1 MWLKALALVVLAL
14 SGASTAWTAVGR
26 ESANAPITGVRP
38 TWSPDG
44 KQIAFA
50 DIAGSTV
57 NGSWAIFVMNA
68 DGTNRRQLVR
78 GSLYPPNGISWSPDG
93 KTLAYDA
100 WVGQDGPTTVYTVP
114 VAGGAAT
121 KVTTGWSPAW
131 ASANKLVVTDA
142 MEGPNGRDV
151 RLYSVN
157 RDGSGRDTYIL
168 CPEVSFD
175 NPMPCGDGDAVF
187 SADGKKIVFDQNVF
201 GAAYAIWT
209 MNADGSGRRQL
220 TPYSPPAQL
229 PDWNPDAS
237 AVAYE
242 LHDLSGDATK
252 TSIHVM
258 NADGSG
264 DKKIAD
270 NASQPGWSPDGKT
283 ILFVRAEGGE
293 GTLYAMN
300 ADGTNAHAL
309 TGPST
314 TSTTTTTTAPAER
327 CVVPKVVGKTLA
339 TARTLLAKARC
350 STGKVTLVRSAK
362 VAKGRVVAATPK
374 PGRSV
379 AVGTK
384 VALSV
389 SRGKT

>member
-1 MWLKALALVVLAL
+1 
-14 SGASTAWTAVGR
+14 
-26 ESANAPITGVRP
+26 
-38 TWSPDG
+38 
-44 KQIAFA
+44 
-50 DIAGSTV
+50 
-57 NGSWAIFVMNA
+57 
-68 DGTNRRQLVR
+68 
-78 GSLYPPNGISWSPDG
+78 
-93 KTLAYDA
+93 
-100 WVGQDGPTTVYTVP
+100 VYTVP
-114 VAGGAAT
+114 VAGGTAT

-151 RLYSVN
+151 RLYTVN

-175 NPMPCGDGDAVF
+175 PAMPCGDGDAVF
-187 SADGKKIVFDQNVF
+187 SGDGKKIVFDQNVF
-201 GAAYAIWT
+201 GAAYAVWS

-237 AVAYE
+237 QIVYE

-252 TSIHVM
+252 TSLHVM

-270 NASQPGWSPDGKT
+270 NASQPSWSPDGKT
-283 ILFVRAEGGE
+283 ILFTRAEGGE
-293 GTLYAMN
+293 GTLYEMN

-314 TSTTTTTTAPAER
+314 TSTTTTTTAPAAR
-327 CVVPKVVGKTLA
+327 CVVPDVVGKTLA
-339 TARTLLAKARC
+339 TARTLIVKARC
-350 STGKVTLVRSAK
+350 RTGKVTTVRSAT
-362 VAKGRVVAATPK
+362 VAKGRVVAAKPK

-379 AVGTK
+379 AVGTQ

-389 SRGKT
+389 SRGKK